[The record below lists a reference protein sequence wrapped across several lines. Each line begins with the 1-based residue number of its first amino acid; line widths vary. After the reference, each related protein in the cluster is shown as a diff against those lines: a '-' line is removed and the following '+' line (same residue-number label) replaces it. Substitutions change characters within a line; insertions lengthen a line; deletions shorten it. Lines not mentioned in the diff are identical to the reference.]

1 MKEYD
6 VRNKDDIQYYGEVK
20 KVYDGVAKNEK
31 IEEED
36 KKSLLKEINDTA
48 ASKTMSIDEL
58 KSYVDGKT
66 SDYEAI
72 KEENDRKRKKEEDR
86 KRREERIWISAALEK
101 RLEEELLTRK
111 QVEEEI
117 KKKKEEAGKNA
128 DKLVEIEVKE
138 KEVVTFLEDKPVVFE
153 EKKIIPEEEQQPE
166 KNAFDEGIEEFKVSF
181 GDSFDFAEH
190 NRAQRFIDGA
200 AAFDAVRNGVMS
212 WIIGIDDK
220 INGLAKN
227 SPDDRYRTDA
237 YKRFTKAVSTLR
249 KNISNDKCK
258 QNDIVNAF
266 YELKDAANAYK
277 SKHDEPK
284 NELGKTIADIRND
297 VAGNI
302 ETIANTYDNARR
314 AVMFEGNGKVS
325 YANLPAGDIMRHQAE
340 LMEKYGIRDSSKEYD
355 FEKMNEISKAQLEL
369 RKKIAKIS
377 PTLEKEYE
385 FSKSRSAYLKIKKN
399 AKVSDLARYYVCSR
413 YLDNVYSPLKCI
425 TDADNN
431 VEEIKSYVDK
441 FDAKSVKKEIE
452 VLSKNKLFKA
462 CVEKGGKNAFSEWL
476 AIENESDTL
485 KTEYETML
493 NDMGGNDPIALSEYA
508 MNTRTL
514 YGDDI
519 TFGNRREVAGLICE
533 DVGKVIALQIL
544 TDPKSRNV
552 LNAAALDI
560 RDGKDRLKELAE
572 SASNYLK
579 SKGYFNYRAGAEND
593 AKCAAKIKD
602 VLSSGRIK
610 SNIMK
615 NFEQLQTAKIKE
627 AKRVKNAEAKR
638 EKMLKKED
646 PKNIMMPRG

>member
-6 VRNKDDIQYYGEVK
+6 LKNKDDIQYYGEVK

-31 IEEED
+31 IEEDD

-48 ASKTMSIDEL
+48 AAKTMSIDEL

-72 KEENDRKRKKEEDR
+72 KEENDRRRKKEEDK

-101 RLEEELLTRK
+101 RIEEELLTRK
-111 QVEEEI
+111 RVEEEI
-117 KKKKEEAGKNA
+117 RKKKEEAEKNA
-128 DKLVEIEVKE
+128 DKLLEVEENE
-138 KEVVTFLEDKPVVFE
+138 MASFLENKPVVPE
-153 EKKIIPEEEQQPE
+153 VDKKTLEEEEQQPE
-166 KNAFDEGIEEFKVSF
+166 MNAFDEGIEEFKASF

-190 NRAQRFIDGA
+190 NRAQRFVDGA
-200 AAFDAVRNGVMS
+200 AAFDAVRNGIMS

-220 INGLAKN
+220 INDLAKN

-249 KNISNDKCK
+249 KNISNENCK

-266 YELKDAANAYK
+266 YELKDAADAYK

-284 NELGKTIADIRND
+284 NEMGKTIAGLRND
-297 VAGNI
+297 VADNI
-302 ETIANTYDNARR
+302 KTIANTYDNARR

-325 YANLPAGDIMRHQAE
+325 YANLPAGDIMRHSAE

-355 FEKMNEISKAQLEL
+355 FDKMNEISKAQLDL
-369 RKKIAKIS
+369 RKKIARIS

-413 YLDNVYSPLKCI
+413 HLDNVYSPLKCV
-425 TDADNN
+425 TDAEKN

-462 CVEKGGKNAFSEWL
+462 CVEKGGKNAFAEWL
-476 AIENESDTL
+476 AIENESDAL
-485 KTEYETML
+485 KTEYENML
-493 NDMGGNDPIALSEYA
+493 DEMGGKDNDALSEYA
-508 MNTRTL
+508 MNKRTL
-514 YGDDI
+514 YGDNI

-533 DVGKVIALQIL
+533 DVGNVIALQIL

-552 LNAAALDI
+552 LNAAALDA

-615 NFEQLQTAKIKE
+615 NFEQLQTVKIKE

-638 EKMLKKED
+638 EKQLKKED